1 MKDLQYQQKAIK
13 ELTDKTITL
22 LNLNEKRKK
31 LIFEAPTGSGKTVM
45 ASVALSEIVEELKNR
60 GDSRFQEVAYI
71 WIAPNKLHEQSY
83 FKIKHAFNENRRLR
97 PVMYDE
103 LDHSDGYL
111 HPSEIL
117 FVNWESINKE
127 NAIIVRDSEQNRSLY
142 EITRRT
148 QDEQGTPIVVII
160 DEEHL
165 FWSKTADKSAQVLD
179 RINPAVE
186 IRISATPK
194 TMHFD
199 EKVKVHRKDVIR
211 AEMIKEEVVL
221 NPDLNTDDKQEQEL
235 DEFLIKTA
243 LEKREQI
250 AKAYK
255 ELGVDINPLLLIQLP
270 NDTKAT
276 MTSEDTA
283 VAEHVKVYLDAVK
296 GINTDNGKLAIWLS
310 NEKANLPNIEQ
321 PNNMV
326 EVLLFK
332 QAIALGWDCP
342 RAAVLLI
349 FRKLNSDTFTIQT
362 VGRIL
367 RMPEQHFY
375 TNPIL
380 NRGYVYTDLAKDK
393 IQIVAED
400 MDYLHANV
408 LYSTR
413 RKNLVNVAL
422 PSVYSERLSAD
433 RNRLRSDFRAIL
445 YQEAEKFFRLET
457 QPLLFSFAE
466 LAALKPDEDYT
477 PLPESDDH
485 VVNNNRD
492 RVKQTIRLDVKNI
505 NVEIPSDVH
514 FQNEVGIIDT
524 GNRVKFARTTAAIDR
539 VFIIYIA
546 SRLGPFE
553 RAHSTDKLA
562 GYLLEMLA
570 DYFGIFETD
579 AKKVVLFHQNKPKF
593 DDLIARALDRYMQ
606 KLHIQKKKAQLR
618 AFKKY
623 TWEVPEER
631 LYDDETNHYAE
642 ADAHALLP
650 FVQLNNASNPEKNF
664 EAYLEANKEHI
675 DWWYKNG
682 DSGRQHYSIEY
693 RDIADTPSLFF
704 IDFVVRMKN
713 GNLYL
718 FDTKS
723 AGSDM
728 NAVNKHNAFIDYM
741 NEHKDLNIKG
751 GGVIIQDG
759 DNWRYSPFKIDNTT
773 ELLSW
778 NCFYPNNA

>member
-13 ELTDKTITL
+13 DLTDKAIDL
-22 LNLNEKRKK
+22 LNLGEKRKK

-60 GDSRFQEVAYI
+60 GDSRYQEVAFI

-127 NAIIVRDSEQNRSLY
+127 NAIIVRESEQGKSLY
-142 EITRRT
+142 EITQRT
-148 QDEQGTPIVVII
+148 QNEQGTPIVVII
-160 DEEHL
+160 DEEHM

-194 TMHFD
+194 SRPD
-199 EKVKVHRKDVIR
+199 EKVTVHRKDVIR

-221 NPDLNTDDKQEQEL
+221 NPDLHIDGMQDSTL

-243 LEKREQI
+243 LEKRNQLAE
-250 AKAYK
+250 AYR
-255 ELGVDINPLLLIQLP
+255 ELGVNINPLLLIQLP
-270 NDTKAT
+270 NDSKAT
-276 MTSEDTA
+276 MTAEDTA
-283 VAEHVKVYLDAVK
+283 VAEHVRLYLDAVK
-296 GINTDNGKLAIWLS
+296 GINTDNGKLAVWLS
-310 NEKANLPNIEQ
+310 NEKTNLDNIEQ
-321 PNNMV
+321 PDNLT

-375 TNPIL
+375 THPIL
-380 NRGYVYTDLAKDK
+380 NRGYVYTDLSKDK

-413 RKNLVNVAL
+413 RKDLVNVTL

-433 RNRLRSDFRAIL
+433 RNRLGSDFRKVL
-445 YQEAEKFFRLET
+445 FEEAEKYFKLEV

-466 LAALKPDEDYT
+466 LASLKGDDDYT
-477 PLPESDDH
+477 PLPETDDH
-485 VVNNNRD
+485 VINNNRD

-505 NVEIPSDVH
+505 NIEIPRDVH
-514 FQNEVGIIDT
+514 FQNEVGIIQVGD
-524 GNRVKFARTTAAIDR
+524 NVKFARTTSEIDR
-539 VFIIYIA
+539 VFITYIA
-546 SRLGPFE
+546 SRLGAFE

-562 GYLLEMLA
+562 GYLLELMA

-579 AKKVVLFHQNKPKF
+579 AKKVILFHQNKPKF
-593 DDLIARALDRYMQ
+593 DDFIAKALARYTERLNKRKQAAQ
-606 KLHIQKKKAQLR
+606 KR

-631 LYDDETNHYAE
+631 LYDDETNHYSE
-642 ADAHALLP
+642 AQNHALLP
-650 FVQLNNASNPEKNF
+650 FVQLNNASNPEKDF
-664 EAYLEANKEHI
+664 EAYLEANKEYI

-693 RDIADTPSLFF
+693 NDIANVPSLFF

-713 GNLYL
+713 GNIYL

-741 NEHKDLNIKG
+741 NEHRDLNIKG
-751 GGVIIQDG
+751 GGVIVQDG
-759 DNWRYSPFKIDNTT
+759 DNWRYSPLKISNTN
-773 ELLSW
+773 EIINW
-778 NCFYPNNA
+778 NCFYPHNA

>member
-13 ELTDKTITL
+13 ELTDKTIRL
-22 LNLNEKRKK
+22 LNLGEKRKK

-60 GDSRFQEVAYI
+60 GDSRYQEVAFI

-103 LDHSDGYL
+103 LDHSDGCL

-127 NAIIVRDSEQNRSLY
+127 NAIIVRESEQGKSLY
-142 EITRRT
+142 EITSRT

-160 DEEHL
+160 DEEHM

-194 TMHFD
+194 SRSD
-199 EKVKVHRKDVIR
+199 EKVSVYRKDVIR

-221 NPDLNTDDKQEQEL
+221 NPDLKIDGMQDNTL
-235 DEFLIKTA
+235 DTYLIKTA
-243 LEKREQI
+243 LEKRNQLAE
-250 AKAYK
+250 AYR
-255 ELGVDINPLLLIQLP
+255 ELGVNINPLLLIQLP
-270 NDTKAT
+270 NDAKAT
-276 MTSEDTA
+276 MTAEDNA
-283 VAEHVKVYLDAVK
+283 VAEEVRMYLDKVK
-296 GINTDNGKLAIWLS
+296 SINTDNGKLAVWLS
-310 NEKANLPNIEQ
+310 NEKTNLDNIEN
-321 PNNMV
+321 PDSLT

-349 FRKLNSDTFTIQT
+349 FRKLNSNEFTIQT

-380 NRGYVYTDLAKDK
+380 NRGYVYTDLSKDK

-408 LYSTR
+408 LYATR
-413 RKNLVNVAL
+413 RPALANVAL

-433 RNRLRSDFRAIL
+433 RNRLGSDFRKVIFE
-445 YQEAEKFFRLET
+445 EAEKFFKIET
-457 QPLLFSFAE
+457 QPMLFSFAE
-466 LAALKPDEDYT
+466 LAGLKDDDDYS
-477 PLPESDDH
+477 PLPDTDDETI
-485 VVNNNRD
+485 NYNRD
-492 RVKQTIRLDVKNI
+492 RAKQIIRLDVKNI
-505 NVEIPSDVH
+505 NIEIPRDVH
-514 FQNEVGIIDT
+514 FQNEVGMIDV
-524 GNRVKFARTTAAIDR
+524 GENVKFARTTSEIDR
-539 VFIIYIA
+539 VFITYIA
-546 SRLGPFE
+546 SRLGAFE

-562 GYLLEMLA
+562 GYLLEIMA
-570 DYFGIFETD
+570 DFFGLFETD
-579 AKKVVLFHQNKPKF
+579 AKKVILYHKNKPKF
-593 DDLIARALDRYMQ
+593 DDFIAKALDRYAA
-606 KLHIQKKKAQLR
+606 KLNLRKKQALKR
-618 AFKKY
+618 AFKGY

-631 LYDDETNHYAE
+631 LYDEDTNLYEKAE
-642 ADAHALLP
+642 NHALLP
-650 FVQLNNASNPEKNF
+650 FVQLNNASNPEKEF
-664 EAYLEANKEHI
+664 EAYLEANKEYI

-693 RDIADTPSLFF
+693 MDIANTPSLFF
-704 IDFVVRMKN
+704 IDFVIRMKN
-713 GNLYL
+713 GNIYL

-728 NAVNKHNAFIDYM
+728 NAANKHNAFIAYM
-741 NEHKDLNIKG
+741 NEHRDLGIKG
-751 GGVIIQDG
+751 GGIIIQDG
-759 DNWRYSPFKIDNTT
+759 DNWRYSPLPISNTH
-773 ELLSW
+773 EIVNW
-778 NCFYPNNA
+778 NCFYPQNA

>member
-13 ELTDKTITL
+13 ELTEKTIDL
-22 LNLNEKRKK
+22 LNLGEKRKK

-60 GDSRFQEVAYI
+60 SDSRYQEVAFI

-83 FKIKHAFNENRRLR
+83 FKIKHAFGETRRLR

-103 LDHSDGYL
+103 LDHSEGCL

-127 NAIIVRDSEQNRSLY
+127 NAVIMRESEQGKSLC
-142 EITRRT
+142 EITQRT
-148 QDEQGTPIVVII
+148 QEQGTPIVVII
-160 DEEHL
+160 DEEHM
-165 FWSKTADKSAQVLD
+165 FWSKTADRSAQVLA

-194 TMHFD
+194 SRPD
-199 EKVKVHRKDVIR
+199 EKVTVHRKEVIR
-211 AEMIKEEVVL
+211 AGMIKEEVVL
-221 NPDLNTDDKQEQEL
+221 NPDLKTEGMQEGTL
-235 DEFLIKTA
+235 DQYLVKTA
-243 LEKREQI
+243 VEKRNQLAE
-250 AKAYK
+250 AYR
-255 ELGVDINPLLLIQLP
+255 ELGVNINPLLLIQLP
-270 NDTKAT
+270 NDTKQTLTA
-276 MTSEDTA
+276 EDTA
-283 VAEHVKVYLDAVK
+283 VVELVTTYLNMMYD
-296 GINTDNGKLAIWLS
+296 INTANGKLAVWLAG
-310 NEKANLPNIEQ
+310 EKVNLDNIEQ
-321 PNNMV
+321 PDNLT

-375 TNPIL
+375 TDPVL
-380 NRGYVYTDLAKDK
+380 NRGYVYTDLSKDK

-408 LYSTR
+408 LYATR
-413 RKNLVNVAL
+413 RKELVNVAL
-422 PSVYSERLSAD
+422 PSVYSERLSSD
-433 RNRLRSDFRAIL
+433 RNRLGSDFRKVL
-445 YQEAEKFFRLET
+445 FELAEQYFKLEV
-457 QPLLFSFAE
+457 QPLIFSFAE
-466 LAALKPDEDYT
+466 LAALKDEDDYT
-477 PLPESDDH
+477 PLPETDDH
-485 VVNNNRD
+485 MINNNRD

-505 NVEIPSDVH
+505 NIEIPRDVH
-514 FQNEVGIIDT
+514 FQNEVGTIEVGD
-524 GNRVKFARTTAAIDR
+524 NVKFARTTAEIDR
-539 VFIIYIA
+539 VFVTYIA
-546 SRLGPFE
+546 SRLGAFE

-562 GYLLEMLA
+562 GYLLEMMA

-579 AKKVVLFHQNKPKF
+579 AKKVILYHQNKPKF
-593 DDLIARALDRYMQ
+593 DDFIAKALARYAVLLNKRKQAAQ
-606 KLHIQKKKAQLR
+606 KR
-618 AFKKY
+618 AFKQYVWK
-623 TWEVPEER
+623 VPEER
-631 LYDDETNHYAE
+631 LYDDETNRCVGDVAN
-642 ADAHALLP
+642 HALLP
-650 FVQLNNASNPEKNF
+650 FVRLNNASKPEKDF
-664 EAYLEANKEHI
+664 EAYLEANSEYI

-693 RDIADTPSLFF
+693 VDIGNEPSLFF

-713 GNLYL
+713 GNIYL

-728 NAVNKHNAFIDYM
+728 NAANKHNAFIDYM
-741 NEHKDLNIKG
+741 KAHPELHIKG
-751 GGVIIQDG
+751 GGVIVQEG
-759 DNWRYSPFKIDNTT
+759 DNWRYSPLKISNTHDT
-773 ELLSW
+773 VGW
-778 NCFYPNNA
+778 DCFYPHNA

>member
-13 ELTDKTITL
+13 DLTDKTIDL
-22 LNLNEKRKK
+22 LNLGEKRKK

-60 GDSRFQEVAYI
+60 GDSQYQEVAFI

-83 FKIKHAFNENRRLR
+83 FKIKHAFGETRRLR

-111 HPSEIL
+111 HPSEIF

-127 NAIIVRDSEQNRSLY
+127 NAVMVRESEQGKSLY
-142 EITRRT
+142 EITNRT
-148 QDEQGTPIVVII
+148 QEEQGTPIVVII
-160 DEEHL
+160 DEEHM

-194 TMHFD
+194 SRPD
-199 EKVKVHRKDVIR
+199 EKVCVYRKDVIH

-221 NPDLNTDDKQEQEL
+221 NPDLKIDGMQDSTL
-235 DEFLIKTA
+235 DEYLIKTA
-243 LEKREQI
+243 LEKRNQLAE
-250 AKAYK
+250 AYR
-255 ELGVDINPLLLIQLP
+255 ELGVNINPLLLIQLP
-270 NDTKAT
+270 NDAKAT
-276 MTSEDTA
+276 MTAEDTA
-283 VAEHVKVYLDAVK
+283 VAEHVRLYLDAVK
-296 GINTDNGKLAIWLS
+296 GINTDNGKLAVWLS
-310 NEKANLPNIEQ
+310 NEKTNLDNIEQ
-321 PNNMV
+321 PDNLT

-342 RAAVLLI
+342 RAAVILI
-349 FRKLNSDTFTIQT
+349 FRKLNSNEFTIQT

-380 NRGYVYTDLAKDK
+380 NRGYVYTDLSKDK

-413 RKNLVNVAL
+413 RKDLANVAL

-433 RNRLRSDFRAIL
+433 RNRLGSDFRKVL
-445 YQEAEKFFRLET
+445 FEEAEKFFKIET

-466 LAALKPDEDYT
+466 LASLKDDDDYT
-477 PLPESDDH
+477 PLPDTDDQSINH
-485 VVNNNRD
+485 NRD

-505 NVEIPSDVH
+505 NIEIPRDVH
-514 FQNEVGIIDT
+514 FQNEVGIIDV
-524 GNRVKFARTTAAIDR
+524 GENVKFARTTSEIDR
-539 VFIIYIA
+539 VFITYIS
-546 SRLGPFE
+546 SRLGAFE

-562 GYLLEMLA
+562 GYLLELMA

-579 AKKVVLFHQNKPKF
+579 AKKVILYHLNKPKF
-593 DDLIARALDRYMQ
+593 DDFIAKALDRYAAR
-606 KLHIQKKKAQLR
+606 LNLRKKQAAAR
-618 AFKKY
+618 AFKQY

-631 LYDDETNHYAE
+631 LYNEESHHFE
-642 ADAHALLP
+642 PSEIHALKP
-650 FVQLNNASNPEKNF
+650 FFRFNDAKSPEKNF
-664 EAYLEANKEHI
+664 EAYLEANKEYI

-693 RDIADTPSLFF
+693 LDIADTPSEFF
-704 IDFVVRMKN
+704 IDYVIRMKN
-713 GNLYL
+713 GNIYL

-728 NAVNKHNAFIDYM
+728 NGTNKHNAFIDYM
-741 NEHKDLNIKG
+741 NSHQDLNIKG

-759 DNWRYSPFKIDNTT
+759 DNWRYSPLKISNTT
-773 ELLSW
+773 EIVGWS
-778 NCFYPNNA
+778 CFYPHNA

>member
-13 ELTDKTITL
+13 ELTNKTIDL
-22 LNLNEKRKK
+22 LNLGEKRKK

-45 ASVALSEIVEELKNR
+45 ASMALSEIVEELKNR
-60 GDSRFQEVAYI
+60 GDSKYQEAAFI

-103 LDHSDGYL
+103 LDHSDGVL

-127 NAIIVRDSEQNRSLY
+127 NAIIVRESEQGKSLY
-142 EITRRT
+142 EITERT
-148 QDEQGTPIVVII
+148 QEEQGTPIVVII
-160 DEEHL
+160 DEEHM

-194 TMHFD
+194 SRPH
-199 EKVKVHRKDVIR
+199 EKVTVYRKDVIR

-221 NPDLNTDDKQEQEL
+221 NPDLKIDAMQNNTL
-235 DEFLIKTA
+235 DEYLIKTA
-243 LEKREQI
+243 LEKRNQLAE
-250 AKAYK
+250 AYR
-255 ELGVDINPLLLIQLP
+255 ELGVSINPLLLIQLP
-270 NDTKAT
+270 NDSKAS
-276 MTSEDTA
+276 MTAEDTA
-283 VAEHVKVYLDAVK
+283 VAEHVRLYLDTTK
-296 GINTDNGKLAIWLS
+296 GINTDNGKLAVWLS
-310 NEKANLPNIEQ
+310 NEKTNLEDIEN
-321 PNNMV
+321 PDNLT

-380 NRGYVYTDLAKDK
+380 NRGYVYTDLSKDK

-413 RKNLVNVAL
+413 RKDLVNVAL
-422 PSVYSERLSAD
+422 PSVYSERLSAE
-433 RNRLRSDFRAIL
+433 RNRLGADFRKVL
-445 YQEAEKFFRLET
+445 FEEAESFFKIESQL
-457 QPLLFSFAE
+457 LLFSFAE
-466 LAALKPDEDYT
+466 LASLKNSDDYS
-477 PLPESDDH
+477 PLPDTDDEAIDH
-485 VVNNNRD
+485 NRD
-492 RVKQTIRLDVKNI
+492 KVKHTIRLDVKNI
-505 NVEIPSDVH
+505 NIEIPRDVH
-514 FQNEVGIIDT
+514 FQNEVGIIDV
-524 GNRVKFARTTAAIDR
+524 GENVKFARTTSEIDR
-539 VFIIYIA
+539 VFITYIS
-546 SRLGPFE
+546 SRLGAFE

-562 GYLLEMLA
+562 GYLLEFMAEYL
-570 DYFGIFETD
+570 GVFETD
-579 AKKVVLFHQNKPKF
+579 AKKVILYYQNKPKF
-593 DDLIARALDRYMQ
+593 DDFIAKALDRYTQ
-606 KLHIQKKKAQLR
+606 KLNLRKKEAQRR
-618 AFKKY
+618 AFKEY

-631 LYDDETNHYAE
+631 LYDENSNHYDNAE
-642 ADAHALLP
+642 NHALLP
-650 FVQLNNASNPEKNF
+650 FVQLNNASNPEKRF

-682 DSGRQHYSIEY
+682 DGGRQHYSIEY
-693 RDIADTPSLFF
+693 LDMASVPSLFF

-713 GNLYL
+713 ENVYL

-723 AGSDM
+723 AGSDL

-741 NEHKDLNIKG
+741 NEHPDLNIKG

-759 DNWRYSPFKIDNTT
+759 ENWRYSPLKISNTT
-773 ELLSW
+773 ELVGW
-778 NCFYPNNA
+778 NCFYPHNA

>member
-13 ELTDKTITL
+13 ELTEKTIDL
-22 LNLNEKRKK
+22 LNLGEKRKK

-45 ASVALSEIVEELKNR
+45 ASVALGEIVEELKNR
-60 GDSRFQEVAYI
+60 GDSRYQEIAFI

-83 FKIKHAFNENRRLR
+83 FKIKHAFNENRILR

-103 LDHSDGYL
+103 LDHSEGYL
-111 HPSEIL
+111 HPNEIL

-127 NAIIVRDSEQNRSLY
+127 NAIIVRESEQDKSLY

-160 DEEHL
+160 DEEHM
-165 FWSKTADKSAQVLD
+165 FWSKTADKSAQVLE

-194 TMHFD
+194 SHPD
-199 EKVKVHRKDVIR
+199 ELVSVYRKDVIR

-221 NPDLNTDDKQEQEL
+221 NPDLKIDGEQDSTL

-243 LEKREQI
+243 LEKRNQI
-250 AKAYK
+250 AEAYR
-255 ELGVDINPLLLIQLP
+255 ELGVNINPLLLVQLP

-276 MTSEDTA
+276 MTAEDTA
-283 VAEHVKVYLDAVK
+283 VAEHVRQYLDTIY
-296 GINTDNGKLAIWLS
+296 GINTENGKLAVWLS
-310 NEKANLPNIEQ
+310 NEKTNLDNIEQ
-321 PNNMV
+321 PNNLT

-375 TNPIL
+375 TNPTL
-380 NRGYVYTDLAKDK
+380 NRGYVYTDLSKDK
-393 IQIVAED
+393 IRIVAED

-413 RKNLVNVAL
+413 RKELHNVAL
-422 PSVYSERLSAD
+422 PSVYSERLSGD
-433 RNRLRSDFRAIL
+433 RNRLGPDFREIL
-445 YQEAEKFFRLET
+445 YQEAEKFFKLDSR
-457 QPLLFSFAE
+457 PSLFTFAE
-466 LAALKPDEDYT
+466 LAAMQDDDNFNPI
-477 PLPESDDH
+477 PETSDD
-485 VVNNNRD
+485 VIKANREC
-492 RVKQTIRLDVKNI
+492 VKLTLRLDVKNI
-505 NVEIPSDVH
+505 NVEVPRDVH
-514 FQNEVGIIDT
+514 FQNEEGIINVGD
-524 GNRVKFARTTAAIDR
+524 NVKFARTANEIDR
-539 VFIIYIA
+539 VFITYIA
-546 SRLGPFE
+546 SRLGVFE

-562 GYLLEMLA
+562 GYLLEFMA

-579 AKKVVLFHQNKPKF
+579 AKKVIMFHQNRPKF
-593 DDLIARALDRYMQ
+593 DALIEDALNVYMIKLDLRKKQAQ
-606 KLHIQKKKAQLR
+606 KR
-618 AFKKY
+618 AFKRY
-623 TWEVPEER
+623 TWKVPEER
-631 LYDDETNHYAE
+631 LYDEDTNHYEKAE
-642 ADAHALLP
+642 NHALLP
-650 FVQLNNASNPEKNF
+650 FVQLNNASNPERNF
-664 EAYLEANKEHI
+664 EAYLEANKEYI

-693 RDIADTPSLFF
+693 KDESDVPALFF

-713 GNLYL
+713 GHLYL

-723 AGSDM
+723 VGSDT
-728 NAVNKHNAFIDYM
+728 NAANKHNAFIDYM
-741 NEHKDLNIKG
+741 NAHRDLNIKG
-751 GGVIIQDG
+751 GGVIIQEG
-759 DNWRYSPFKIDNTT
+759 DNWRYSPLKINDTYST
-773 ELLSW
+773 AGWS
-778 NCFYPNNA
+778 CFYPENA

>member
-13 ELTDKTITL
+13 DLTDKAIDL
-22 LNLNEKRKK
+22 LNLGEKRKK

-60 GDSRFQEVAYI
+60 GDSRYQEVAFI

-127 NAIIVRDSEQNRSLY
+127 NAIIVRESEQGKSLY
-142 EITRRT
+142 EITQRT
-148 QDEQGTPIVVII
+148 QNEQGTPIVVII
-160 DEEHL
+160 DEEHM

-194 TMHFD
+194 SRPD
-199 EKVKVHRKDVIR
+199 EKVTVHRKDVIR

-221 NPDLNTDDKQEQEL
+221 NPDLHIDGMQDSTL

-243 LEKREQI
+243 LEKRNQLAE
-250 AKAYK
+250 AYR
-255 ELGVDINPLLLIQLP
+255 ELGVNINPLLLIQLP
-270 NDTKAT
+270 NDSKAT
-276 MTSEDTA
+276 MTAEDTA
-283 VAEHVKVYLDAVK
+283 VAEHVRLYLDAVK
-296 GINTDNGKLAIWLS
+296 GINTDNGKLAVWLS
-310 NEKANLPNIEQ
+310 NEKTNLDNIEQ
-321 PNNMV
+321 PDNLT

-375 TNPIL
+375 THPIL
-380 NRGYVYTDLAKDK
+380 NRGYVYTDLSKDK

-413 RKNLVNVAL
+413 RKDLVNVTL

-433 RNRLRSDFRAIL
+433 RNRLGSDFRKVL
-445 YQEAEKFFRLET
+445 FEEAEKYFKLEV

-466 LAALKPDEDYT
+466 LASLKGDDDYT
-477 PLPESDDH
+477 PLPETDDH
-485 VVNNNRD
+485 VINNNRD

-505 NVEIPSDVH
+505 NIEIPRDVH
-514 FQNEVGIIDT
+514 FQNEVGIIQVGD
-524 GNRVKFARTTAAIDR
+524 NVKFARTTSEIDR
-539 VFIIYIA
+539 VFITYIA
-546 SRLGPFE
+546 SRLGAFE

-562 GYLLEMLA
+562 GYLLELMA

-579 AKKVVLFHQNKPKF
+579 AKKVILFHQNKPKF
-593 DDLIARALDRYMQ
+593 DDFIAKALARYTERLNKRKQAAQ
-606 KLHIQKKKAQLR
+606 KR

-631 LYDDETNHYAE
+631 LYDDETNHYSE
-642 ADAHALLP
+642 AQNHALLP
-650 FVQLNNASNPEKNF
+650 FVQLNNASNPEKDF
-664 EAYLEANKEHI
+664 EAYSEANKEYI

-693 RDIADTPSLFF
+693 NDIANVPSLFF

-713 GNLYL
+713 GNIYL

-741 NEHKDLNIKG
+741 NEHRDLNIKG
-751 GGVIIQDG
+751 GGVIVQDG
-759 DNWRYSPFKIDNTT
+759 DNWRYSPLKISNTN
-773 ELLSW
+773 EIINW
-778 NCFYPNNA
+778 NCFYPHNA

>member
-1 MKDLQYQQKAIK
+1 
-13 ELTDKTITL
+13 
-22 LNLNEKRKK
+22 
-31 LIFEAPTGSGKTVM
+31 
-45 ASVALSEIVEELKNR
+45 
-60 GDSRFQEVAYI
+60 
-71 WIAPNKLHEQSY
+71 
-83 FKIKHAFNENRRLR
+83 
-97 PVMYDE
+97 
-103 LDHSDGYL
+103 
-111 HPSEIL
+111 L
-117 FVNWESINKE
+117 FVNWESINKD
-127 NAIIVRDSEQNRSLY
+127 NAVIVRDSEQGKSLY
-142 EITRRT
+142 EITQRT

-160 DEEHL
+160 DEEHM

-179 RINPAVE
+179 KINPVVE
-186 IRISATPK
+186 IRMSATPK
-194 TMHFD
+194 SRPD
-199 EKVKVHRKDVIR
+199 ELIRVDRKDVIK

-221 NPDLNTDDKQEQEL
+221 NPDLKMDGMQDSTL

-243 LEKREQI
+243 LEKRNQLAE
-250 AKAYK
+250 AYR
-255 ELGVDINPLLLIQLP
+255 ELGVNINPLLLIQLP

-276 MTSEDTA
+276 MTAEDTA
-283 VAEHVKVYLDAVK
+283 VADHVRLYLNTMYD
-296 GINTDNGKLAIWLS
+296 INTENGKLAVWLS

-321 PNNMV
+321 PDNLT

-380 NRGYVYTDLAKDK
+380 NRGYVYTDLSKDK

-408 LYSTR
+408 LYSLR
-413 RKNLVNVAL
+413 RKNLENVAL

-433 RNRLRSDFRAIL
+433 RNRLGSDFRKVL
-445 YQEAEKFFRLET
+445 FEEAEKYFKLET

-466 LAALKPDEDYT
+466 LASMKGDDDFT
-477 PLPESDDH
+477 PLPETDDH
-485 VVNNNRD
+485 AINNNRD
-492 RVKQTIRLDVKNI
+492 RVKQVIRLDVKNI
-505 NVEIPSDVH
+505 NVEIPRDVH
-514 FQNEVGIIDT
+514 FQNEVGIIDV
-524 GNRVKFARTTAAIDR
+524 GENVKFARTTSEIDR
-539 VFIIYIA
+539 VFVTYIA
-546 SRLGPFE
+546 SRLGAFE

-562 GYLLEMLA
+562 GYLLELMA

-579 AKKVVLFHQNKPKF
+579 AKKVILFHQNKPKF
-593 DDLIARALDRYMQ
+593 DDFIAKALARYTERLNIRKRQ
-606 KLHIQKKKAQLR
+606 AQQR

-631 LYDDETNHYAE
+631 LYDDETNHYSKAE
-642 ADAHALLP
+642 NHALLP

-664 EAYLEANKEHI
+664 EAYLEANKDYI

-693 RDIADTPSLFF
+693 TDIADVPSLFF

-713 GNLYL
+713 GNIYL

-723 AGSDM
+723 VGSDM

-741 NEHKDLNIKG
+741 NEHQDLNIKG
-751 GGVIIQDG
+751 GGVIVQDG
-759 DNWRYSPFKIDNTT
+759 DNWRFSPFKIENTT
-773 ELLSW
+773 DIVNW
-778 NCFYPNNA
+778 NCFYPHNA

>member
-13 ELTDKTITL
+13 DLTDKTIDL
-22 LNLNEKRKK
+22 LNLDEKRKK

-45 ASVALSEIVEELKNR
+45 ASVALSKIVEELKNR
-60 GDSRFQEVAYI
+60 GDSRYQEVAFI

-127 NAIIVRDSEQNRSLY
+127 NAVIVRESEQGKSLY
-142 EITRRT
+142 EITQRT

-160 DEEHL
+160 DEEHM

-194 TMHFD
+194 SRPD
-199 EKVKVHRKDVIR
+199 EKVTVYRKDVIR

-221 NPDLNTDDKQEQEL
+221 NPDLHIDGMRDSTL
-235 DEFLIKTA
+235 DEFLMKTA
-243 LEKREQI
+243 LEKRNQLAE
-250 AKAYK
+250 AYR
-255 ELGVDINPLLLIQLP
+255 ELGVNINPLLLIQLP
-270 NDTKAT
+270 NDSKAT
-276 MTSEDTA
+276 MTAEDTA
-283 VAEHVKVYLDAVK
+283 VAEHVRSYLDTVK
-296 GINTDNGKLAIWLS
+296 GINTDNGKLAVWLS
-310 NEKANLPNIEQ
+310 NEKTNLDNIEQ
-321 PNNMV
+321 PDSLT

-380 NRGYVYTDLAKDK
+380 NRGYVYTDLSKDK

-413 RKNLVNVAL
+413 RKDLVNVAL

-433 RNRLRSDFRAIL
+433 RNRLGSDFRKVL
-445 YQEAEKFFRLET
+445 YEEAEKYFKLEV

-466 LAALKPDEDYT
+466 LASLKGYDDYT
-477 PLPESDDH
+477 PLPETDDH
-485 VVNNNRD
+485 VINNNRD

-505 NVEIPSDVH
+505 NIEIPRDVH
-514 FQNEVGIIDT
+514 FQNEVGIIQVGD
-524 GNRVKFARTTAAIDR
+524 NVKFARTTSEIDR
-539 VFIIYIA
+539 VFITYIA
-546 SRLGPFE
+546 SRLGAFE

-562 GYLLEMLA
+562 GYLLEMMA

-579 AKKVVLFHQNKPKF
+579 AKKVILFHQNKPKF
-593 DDLIARALDRYMQ
+593 DDFIAKALARYTELLNKRKQEAQ
-606 KLHIQKKKAQLR
+606 KR

-631 LYDDETNHYAE
+631 LYDDETNHYSE
-642 ADAHALLP
+642 AKNHALLP

-664 EAYLEANKEHI
+664 EAYLEANKEYI

-693 RDIADTPSLFF
+693 IDIANVPSLFF
-704 IDFVVRMKN
+704 MDFVVRMKN
-713 GNLYL
+713 GNIYL

-728 NAVNKHNAFIDYM
+728 NAANKHNAFIDYM
-741 NEHKDLNIKG
+741 NEHRDLNIKG
-751 GGVIIQDG
+751 GGVIVQDG
-759 DNWRYSPFKIDNTT
+759 DNWRYSPLKISNTD
-773 ELLSW
+773 EIINW
-778 NCFYPNNA
+778 DCFYPHNA